1 MIDVLLDAAVTGC
14 GSYILLGILALA
26 VLGILAFIL
35 MLCFEFHPL
44 AGVFMSLV
52 FLLLAV
58 SAVRDHMKKSGKKE
72 EDPDSAESRQR
83 KEVNPVTQS
92 AVLILAL
99 LIVIAIG
106 VIIHFQ

>member
-1 MIDVLLDAAVTGC
+1 MIDVLLDAAVAGC

-58 SAVRDHMKKSGKKE
+58 SAVRDHMKKSGKE
-72 EDPDSAESRQR
+72 EENSDPDESRQR

-106 VIIHFQ
+106 VIIRFQ